1 MDLPNFLNRL
11 LRPTQVVFF
20 FFAQAKTK
28 QKHTAQ
34 SIIRAKTNNLFNNF
48 TVFSTNYNH
57 GNEKKKKNHNFT
69 TKQGP
74 DKKIL

>member
-1 MDLPNFLNRL
+1 MDLPNFQNRL
-11 LRPTQVVFF
+11 LRPTQVV

-34 SIIRAKTNNLFNNF
+34 SIIRAKTNKLFNNF
-48 TVFSTNYNH
+48 MLFRTNYNH
-57 GNEKKKKNHNFT
+57 GNEKKKNHNFT